1 MTELQMFDFND
12 FPENAAIICSGKRRS
27 GKNYLT
33 RDLAYNYF
41 RKKCQTAFLF
51 SPTAEIAINSFD
63 FIPKEYRYEEYN
75 IEVVDMILQRQ
86 KFLIK
91 STPNQPNKHRT
102 LLILDDLQS
111 SNDGVK
117 RKHIEKLFLTARHFR
132 LSLIVN
138 FQFPKVDMSP
148 TIRDNVDVIFVF
160 PQNSYSNKEL
170 FALQYLSIDENK
182 KKGFE
187 IINKYA
193 LGYQC
198 LVINNTETSNKY
210 EDFCS
215 YYKADNVPQKF
226 KIGREY
232 LDSLS

>member
-1 MTELQMFDFND
+1 MSDLYEFDFSD
-12 FPENAAIICSGKRRS
+12 FPENAAIIASGKRRS

-33 RDLAYNYF
+33 RDLVYNYF
-41 RKKCQTAFLF
+41 RGNCETAFLF
-51 SPTAEIAINSFD
+51 SPTSEIAINSFD

-75 IEVVDMILQRQ
+75 IDIVEKILQRQ
-86 KFLIK
+86 KSLIMN
-91 STPNQPNKHRT
+91 TPNKPNKHKT

-132 LSLIVN
+132 VSLIVN

-170 FALQYLSIDENK
+170 FALQYLSIDDNK
-182 KKGFE
+182 KRGFE
-187 IINKYA
+187 IINQYA

-210 EDFCS
+210 QDFCY

-232 LDSLS
+232 MDSLS